1 MSDHIWLS
9 TALARIEPDISVRA
23 DIAENNVDLTIQAI
37 KLNRKGQPVSQD
49 MCPKRIWARVKFAQ
63 RDGEKYPSR
72 TTVPDLFTAQGY
84 VIVSARVADI
94 MRQFNLGQ
102 GALYPVTQG
111 VFQDDNETRIE
122 GEYFTWIFGNRRTA
136 FLEQYSPKVEAMS
149 SPSERDWCL
158 INTWQADDEI
168 AVSAA
173 ALDGPEVWV
182 DPILF
187 KSIFLSGP
195 LGDAL
200 VKGGLQKPLFLVRC
214 RVIQ

>member
-1 MSDHIWLS
+1 MSEHIWLS
-9 TALARIEPDISVRA
+9 TALTQVEPDISVRS
-23 DIAENNVDLTIQAI
+23 DMSENNVDLVIQADT
-37 KLNRKGQPVSQD
+37 LNMKGRPVTQN
-49 MCPKRIWARVKFAQ
+49 MCPKRIWAGAKFSQ
-63 RDGEKYPSR
+63 QDGEKFPSR
-72 TTVPDLFTAQGY
+72 TTVPDLFNAGGY
-84 VIVSARVADI
+84 VIVSSPVANI
-94 MRQFNLGQ
+94 LRQFNLGE

-158 INTWQADDEI
+158 INTWQADDDI
-168 AVSAA
+168 TVSSAA
-173 ALDGPEVWV
+173 LSGPDVWV

-187 KSIFLSGP
+187 KSIFLSGS

-214 RVIQ
+214 RVIL

>member
-9 TALARIEPDISVRA
+9 TALARVEPDISVRA
-23 DIAENNVDLTIQAI
+23 DIAESNVDLTIKAI
-37 KLNRKGQPVSQD
+37 TMNRKGQPISQE
-49 MCPKRIWARVKFAQ
+49 MCPKRIWARAKFDQ
-63 RDGEKYPSR
+63 QDGEKYPSR

-94 MRQFNLGQ
+94 MRQFNLGE
-102 GALYPVTQG
+102 GALYPVTEG

-122 GEYFTWIFGNRRTA
+122 GEYFTWVFGNSKTA
-136 FLEQYSPKVEAMS
+136 FLEQFSPKVEAMGAGG
-149 SPSERDWCL
+149 RGWCSV
-158 INTWQADDEI
+158 NYSQCDDDI
-168 AVSAA
+168 AVSSA
-173 ALDGPEVWV
+173 ALSGPDVWV

-200 VKGGLQKPLFLVRC
+200 VGASLKEPLYLVRC
-214 RVIQ
+214 RVI

>member
-9 TALARIEPDISVRA
+9 TSLARIEPDISVRA
-23 DIAENNVDLTIQAI
+23 DIAESNVDLTIKAI
-37 KLNRKGQPVSQD
+37 TMNRKGQPISQD
-49 MCPKRIWARVKFAQ
+49 MCPKRIWARAKFDQ
-63 RDGEKYPSR
+63 QDGEKYPSR

-94 MRQFNLGQ
+94 MRQFNLGE
-102 GALYPVTQG
+102 GALYPVTEG
-111 VFQDDNETRIE
+111 VFQDDNETQID
-122 GEYFTWIFGNRRTA
+122 GEYFTWNFGNTKTT
-136 FLEQYSPKVEAMS
+136 FLEQYSPRVEAMS

-158 INTWQADDEI
+158 IDTWQADDDI
-168 AVSAA
+168 AVSSA
-173 ALDGPEVWV
+173 ALSGPDVWV

-200 VKGGLQKPLFLVRC
+200 VGASLKEPLYLVRC
-214 RVIQ
+214 RVI